1 MNPINT
7 ADTMTAH
14 ITLLAR
20 TKDAGQKGAITV
32 ELVFLNAFFSLP
44 VGATFVLLG
53 IPLLRWFRYEQLALV
68 GPFP

>member
-1 MNPINT
+1 MNT
-7 ADTMTAH
+7 ANTMTK
-14 ITLLAR
+14 
-20 TKDAGQKGAITV
+20 TKSIFTRSVGAAEKGAITV